1 MEANPTLAEN
11 GAAWGW
17 MLSTHLFSVGSL
29 GLEKTSV
36 VANHQPITNPYA
48 HYTTSLNP
56 MCDVLDGDW
65 DVG

>member
-11 GAAWGW
+11 GAVWGW

-36 VANHQPITNPYA
+36 VANHQPITA
-48 HYTTSLNP
+48 MLARGI
-56 MCDVLDGDW
+56 VK
-65 DVG
+65 VGKDC

>member
-36 VANHQPITNPYA
+36 VANHQPITA
-48 HYTTSLNP
+48 MLA
-56 MCDVLDGDW
+56 CDIVK
-65 DVG
+65 VGKDC